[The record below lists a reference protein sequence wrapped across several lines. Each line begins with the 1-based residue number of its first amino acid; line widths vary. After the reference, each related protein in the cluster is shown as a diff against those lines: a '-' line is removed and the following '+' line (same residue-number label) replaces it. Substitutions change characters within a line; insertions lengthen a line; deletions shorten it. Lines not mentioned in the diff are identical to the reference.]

1 MSKLGISPAEAV
13 IRLQALAKIPAA
25 QLIVVQRDGAKVLAA
40 VTQLTA
46 LSRIPA
52 TDTALL
58 TEAQKSAKD
67 SPKQWQKY
75 FWISIGGEIVFIPLI
90 FVMADDFSRSRRVR
104 PG

>member
-1 MSKLGISPAEAV
+1 M
-13 IRLQALAKIPAA
+13 
-25 QLIVVQRDGAKVLAA
+25 VQRDGAKVLAA

-90 FVMADDFSRSRRVR
+90 FVMAGFWDPRKAKKQEDEHEAWVDAEVAKLASAESTLA
-104 PG
+104 